1 MNVEEV
7 ALYGDEYHALLYM
20 DKQRVTHSSY
30 IDENGRYLVNTLEGY
45 GSSIEADYVYVHF
58 ALDVPYRQGG
68 NYYLLGD
75 MCGNLLTPI
84 SILDYDAEDGYYHTT
99 QLLKLGVYN
108 YMYVW
113 LPDGGEVA
121 LTGPAE
127 GDSYDTENEYL
138 VYVYYRGFGER
149 YDRLVGV
156 CAVNYML
163 ERN

>member
-1 MNVEEV
+1 
-7 ALYGDEYHALLYM
+7 
-20 DKQRVTHSSY
+20 
-30 IDENGRYLVNTLEGY
+30 
-45 GSSIEADYVYVHF
+45 
-58 ALDVPYRQGG
+58 
-68 NYYLLGD
+68 
-75 MCGNLLTPI
+75 
-84 SILDYDAEDGYYHTT
+84 
-99 QLLKLGVYN
+99 
-108 YMYVW
+108 
-113 LPDGGEVA
+113 VA